1 MLSID
6 GYIAGV
12 RLITDNVVIWPRIK
26 TFILGVIY
34 GSNFIFDTTI
44 VISEENVIEW

>member
-12 RLITDNVVIWPRIK
+12 RLITDNVEIWPRIK
-26 TFILGVIY
+26 TFIFGVMY